1 MVREAVLAEL
11 REQNIVVENR
21 VVHPRNTAEVSAV
34 LRVCHAHDQVVVPL
48 GGLTGL
54 VEGTVA
60 TNDDL
65 QLSLLRLNQI
75 EDVDVAGRTM
85 RVGAGVILQRAQE
98 EADQHG
104 LMFPLDLG
112 ARGSC
117 TIGGNVSTNAGGV
130 RVLRYGMMRANV
142 LGLEA
147 VLADGTVVCSLNR
160 MLKNNAG
167 YDLKQLFIGTEGTLG
182 VVTRV
187 DLRLVARPSTA
198 CTAIVACKDFA
209 CLTRLLSLADA
220 RLAGQLS
227 AFEAMWPEFYEC
239 MTTPPSHPSP
249 MLPYGHGVYALV
261 ETLGSDAV
269 EDEAR
274 LERVLT
280 DALEQEIIVDAAI
293 AKSEAE
299 RRAMWEVRDDV
310 FQVRR
315 YGATCNYD
323 VSLPIGE
330 MLDYIQHVRANI
342 AREFLNAYVFVFGHI
357 ADGNLHICVVPGSSH
372 ADTHYRVD
380 LAVYEPL
387 RSIRGSIAAEHGI
400 GLEKRMHLGI
410 SRTPEEIA
418 TMRLLKRALDPK
430 GILNPG
436 KIFS

>member
-1 MVREAVLAEL
+1 MVREAVAAEL
-11 REQNIVVENR
+11 RAQDILVTDGVVK
-21 VVHPRNTAEVSAV
+21 PRNTAEVSAV
-34 LRVCHAHDQVVVPL
+34 LRICHAHSQVVVPL

-54 VEGTVA
+54 VEGA
-60 TNDDL
+60 AAGESDL
-65 QLSLLRLNQI
+65 RLSLQRLNEI

-85 RVGAGVILQRAQE
+85 RAGAGVILQRAQE
-98 EADQHG
+98 EAEKHG

-130 RVLRYGMMRANV
+130 RVVRYGMMRANV

-147 VLADGTVVCSLNR
+147 VLADGTVLQSLNR

-187 DLRLVARPSTA
+187 DVRLVPRPTSA
-198 CTAIVACKDFA
+198 ATAIVACENFDELA
-209 CLTRLLSLADA
+209 RLLALADT

-239 MTTPPSHPSP
+239 MTTPPSRPSP
-249 MLPYGHGVYALV
+249 ILPHGHGIYALV
-261 ETLGSDAV
+261 ETLGVNAE
-269 EDEAR
+269 EDQQR
-274 LERVLT
+274 LETMLA
-280 DALEQEIIVDAAI
+280 DALEQEVIIDAAI
-293 AKSEAE
+293 AKSEGE
-299 RRAMWEVRDDV
+299 RASMWEVRDDV
-310 FQVRR
+310 FQVCR

-330 MLDYIQHVRANI
+330 MPRYVKEVRTRV
-342 AREFLNAYVFVFGHI
+342 AREFPAAPVFVYGHV
-357 ADGNLHICVVPGSSH
+357 ADGNLHVVVVPGASDAS
-372 ADTHYRVD
+372 THERVD

-387 RSIRGSIAAEHGI
+387 RSMRGSIAAEHGI

-436 KIFS
+436 KVFS